1 MAFICIL
8 FWKRPVSLLRWLLLL
23 PASWIWWRWY
33 VVNRCIN
40 VMHGAAALLFT
51 VLSWWHKCVYFATKE
66 QLKKQKIFAGDY
78 CQKCY
83 RASNCCCLFCNFSR
97 ETRIGAKEKSSGNQR
112 RPELKNSREFRNE
125 QKTILVGKT
134 GAKNENYTRKKQNRC
149 KRVKCKTIWNL
160 VGEIRH

>member
-1 MAFICIL
+1 MAFVWIL
-8 FWKRPVSLLRWLLLL
+8 FWKRPVFLLRWLLLL

-33 VVNRCIN
+33 VVNRCRN

-83 RASNCCCLFCNFSR
+83 RASNCCCLFCNFSW
-97 ETRIGAKEKSSGNQR
+97 ETRIGAKEKTREIRDARDWKIVGNSGM
-112 RPELKNSREFRNE
+112 K

-160 VGEIRH
+160 VGEIHH